1 MSSMLLGVLSLPL
14 YLLMLWP
21 LVAAS
26 RRVLGVPIGTLRAFA
41 GALFGWTIAGLVV
54 SNLPPF
60 SELTDVQRT
69 EPGAAFWLL
78 IPVAG
83 VSFLATLVF
92 LFVAE
97 VAFPSGSG
105 LGPLGR
111 LRSLRRRI
119 GRTRRYSR
127 ITAIA
132 VRHGLGPY
140 LAGRRSG
147 HDTDVRQATL
157 ARSLRRALEEAG
169 VTFVKLGQV
178 LSTRTDLLPAVFID
192 ELSRLQSQVAPA
204 PQAEIDRVLS
214 AELGR
219 PAHEVFAEFDP
230 APLAAASIA
239 QVYRARL
246 HSGEEVVV
254 KVQRPDIRDRV
265 ERDIDIVNQLART
278 LHRRAAWARSLGVL
292 DLADGFTAAL
302 SEELDFRI
310 EARNA
315 DAVAHA
321 AATSGSSGS
330 STATPMVRIPRA
342 HPEWTTEHVLV
353 MERLDGTPVSQ
364 ARLPEDEDARRE
376 LATALLTCLL
386 RQILDHGTFH
396 ADPHPGNI
404 LLHDGTTLGLLDFG
418 SVGRLDLGLREGLRS
433 LFVAVDRGD
442 PAALRDSLLIVLD
455 HPDDLDE
462 QRLERALGG
471 LLARHLHSSGGPDA
485 ALFADLFRLVADFQL
500 SVPAPIAA
508 VFRALAT
515 LEGTLAALAPGFDLV
530 GATRE
535 FAAAEIDARLRPTSM
550 KDTVTSELL
559 SVLPLLRRLPR
570 RVDRITNA
578 LEQGRLSVN
587 VRLLADSRDRRQ
599 ISRWLHE
606 VLLAFLGAATGL
618 MAVLLLTGGGG
629 PTVLPDVTL
638 HQLLGYNLLVVSA
651 LVGLR
656 LLFLAFRAQHDDLD
670 EP

>member
-1 MSSMLLGVLSLPL
+1 MSSMLLAVLSLPL

-21 LVAAS
+21 LVVAS
-26 RRVLGVPIGTLRAFA
+26 RRVLGVPIGTVRAFA
-41 GALFGWTIAGLVV
+41 AALFGWGIAGFVV
-54 SNLPPF
+54 SRLPLFEVREDP
-60 SELTDVQRT
+60 SV
-69 EPGAAFWLL
+69 GFWLL

-83 VSFLATLVF
+83 VGFLATLVF
-92 LFVAE
+92 LFVTE
-97 VAFPSGSG
+97 MAFPSGSG
-105 LGPLGR
+105 LGP
-111 LRSLRRRI
+111 I
-119 GRTRRYSR
+119 GRIRALRHRTSRARRYSR
-127 ITAIA
+127 ITTIA

-140 LAGRRSG
+140 LAGRRAG

-178 LSTRTDLLPAVFID
+178 LSTRTDLLPPSFID
-192 ELSRLQSQVAPA
+192 ELSLLQSQVTAA
-204 PQAEIDRVLS
+204 PQAEIERVLRD
-214 AELGR
+214 ELGR
-219 PAHEVFAEFDP
+219 PVHEVFAEFDSE
-230 APLAAASIA
+230 PLASASIA

-254 KVQRPDIRDRV
+254 KVQRPDIRERV
-265 ERDIDIVNQLART
+265 ERDIDIVTQLART
-278 LHRRAAWARSLGVL
+278 LHRRAAWARALGVR
-292 DLADGFTAAL
+292 DLADGFASAL

-315 DAVAHA
+315 EAIAKAA
-321 AATSGSSGS
+321 AATPKD
-330 STATPMVRIPRA
+330 AVRIPRPY
-342 HPEWTTEHVLV
+342 PEWTTERVLV
-353 MERLDGTPVSQ
+353 MERLPGTPVTQ
-364 ARLPEDEDARRE
+364 ARLPDDLDARRG

-386 RQILDHGTFH
+386 RQILDAGTFH
-396 ADPHPGNI
+396 ADPHPGNV
-404 LLHDGTTLGLLDFG
+404 LVHDGALGLLDFG

-433 LFVAVDRGD
+433 LFVAVDRSD
-442 PAALRDSLLIVLD
+442 PAALRDSLLLVLE

-471 LLARHLHSSGGPDA
+471 LLAQRLQSGSGPDA
-485 ALFADLFRLVADFQL
+485 ALFTDLFRLVAEFRL

-515 LEGTLAALAPGFDLV
+515 LEGTLTALAPEFDLL
-530 GATRE
+530 GAARA
-535 FAAAEIDARLRPTSM
+535 FAADEIDARLQPTSV
-550 KDTVTSELL
+550 KDTMARELL

-570 RVDRITNA
+570 RMDRITGA

-587 VRLLADSRDRRQ
+587 VRLLADPRDRRQ
-599 ISRWLHE
+599 VTRWLHE

-618 MAVLLLTGGGG
+618 MSVLLLTGGGG
-629 PTVLPDVTL
+629 PAVLPDVTL

-656 LLFLAFRAQHDDLD
+656 LLFLAFRAQHDDPD
-670 EP
+670 ES